1 MRIMIDKKV
10 VAVKPMTFKNQSL
23 VLEILDV
30 CLILKGSFHVLSF
43 QVEEESVSMKV
54 KV

>member
-10 VAVKPMTFKNQSL
+10 VGVKPMTFKNQSL
-23 VLEILDV
+23 VKESLDI